1 MFIKTFSCLLNVWI
15 ILKLNAKQVSDETVL
30 AHIPSF
36 KQMLHIFLWQMPNPY
51 PIFNIPTCFNISLV
65 KFKLLLNWYYL
76 LTIFLYI
83 GYLEKCVTTRIY
95 PSNCFVPLPAL
106 TDVWNW
112 ALRPQHSDWVP
123 KIRQINFTN
132 VIFKKTVCSDF
143 EPSHLLYFGGPW
155 QGLYSLP
162 LPHCSTETLLPSPRL
177 SSSSS
182 SRELHC
188 CYSCRMVEVKRKPWK
203 LCSPAQRRINYS
215 RWLRAASRW
224 ISCISNWGH
233 STTCSSLWP
242 PTGTGSRKGASV
254 AELRS
259 FSPREKGSTD

>member
-1 MFIKTFSCLLNVWI
+1 MQSRSVMRQF
-15 ILKLNAKQVSDETVL
+15 
-30 AHIPSF
+30 
-36 KQMLHIFLWQMPNPY
+36 LHIFPALNKCSTSFCDRCPTRTLFLTSQHVLTSLLWN
-51 PIFNIPTCFNISLV
+51 
-65 KFKLLLNWYYL
+65 FKLLLNWYYL

-162 LPHCSTETLLPSPRL
+162 LPYCSTETLLPSPRL
-177 SSSSS
+177 SSSS

-188 CYSCRMVEVKRKPWK
+188 CYSCRMVEVKRNPWK